1 MYRAVANQV
10 SDATIFISAA
20 AVSDYRAREKSKT
33 KIKKS
38 EKELELTLERTADI
52 LGEVARS
59 RRGGQLIVGFAAE
72 TNDLLKHAGEKLT
85 RKDLDVVVANDVSRP
100 VSTFESETNQV
111 VILLRDNPNPI
122 ELPLL
127 SKLETAYRI
136 LDEVVRLRQA
146 NPATSP
152 RRAKVAEGKL

>member
-1 MYRAVANQV
+1 MPI
-10 SDATIFISAA
+10 T
-20 AVSDYRAREKSKT
+20 
-33 KIKKS
+33 
-38 EKELELTLERTADI
+38 
-52 LGEVARS
+52 
-59 RRGGQLIVGFAAE
+59 
-72 TNDLLKHAGEKLT
+72 
-85 RKDLDVVVANDVSRP
+85 
-100 VSTFESETNQV
+100 STFESETNQV